1 MKNAKYQYINILKE
15 TNNVVE
21 LNKIGNQ
28 EIEDMWKPDKLLLY
42 INDKQMKLYNDFD
55 AVVYYDI
62 KNRSYYM
69 SGLDVIFKQIEPIE
83 VLKQGIFSGNVKKI
97 KYNNKVYKVS
107 SSSEGKKDDVI
118 YSMEIVENFCKKFN
132 TIPEYDYEN
141 KKVYI
146 TIK

>member
-1 MKNAKYQYINILKE
+1 
-15 TNNVVE
+15 
-21 LNKIGNQ
+21 
-28 EIEDMWKPDKLLLY
+28 
-42 INDKQMKLYNDFD
+42 
-55 AVVYYDI
+55 
-62 KNRSYYM
+62 M
-69 SGLDVIFKQIEPIE
+69 SGLDVVFKQIEPIE